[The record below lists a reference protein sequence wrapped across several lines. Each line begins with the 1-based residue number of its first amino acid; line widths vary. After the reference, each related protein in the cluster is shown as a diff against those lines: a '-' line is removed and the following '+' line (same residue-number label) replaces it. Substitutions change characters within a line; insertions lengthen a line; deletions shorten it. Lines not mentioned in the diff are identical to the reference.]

1 MSKIGAM
8 NKSIEALLNDQIK
21 YEANASMHYLAM
33 ASWAD
38 AEGYNGIAEFFYKQS
53 EEERV
58 HMTKLVKFVNERGGK
73 VVVPALDQPKPEY
86 GSLNELFADFLQSEM
101 FVTEQINHVIYECL
115 NVKDY
120 NVHNFMQWYVTEQ
133 LEEEAVAR
141 TLLDKLNIIGND
153 KSGHY
158 MFDRDI
164 NIIATSVD
172 TEE

>member
-1 MSKIGAM
+1 M
-8 NKSIEALLNDQIK
+8 NATIEKLLNDQVK
-21 YEANASMHYLAM
+21 FEANASMQYLAM

-38 AEGYNGIAEFFYKQS
+38 ANGYNGVAEFFYLQS

-58 HMTKLVKFVNERGGK
+58 HMIKLVKFINERSGK
-73 VVVPALDQPKPEY
+73 VIVPEIDKPQENY
-86 GSLNELFADFLQSEM
+86 TSLNELFETFLKSEM

-115 NVKDY
+115 QHKEY

-141 TLLDKLNIIGND
+141 TLLDKLTIIGND

-158 MFDRDI
+158 LFDRDI
-164 NIIATSVD
+164 NTIASVNQNPK
-172 TEE
+172 

>member
-1 MSKIGAM
+1 M
-8 NKSIEALLNDQIK
+8 NKSIESLLNDQIK
-21 YEANASMHYLAM
+21 FEAKASMHYLAM

-38 AEGYNGIAEFFYKQS
+38 ANGYNGIAEFFYKQS

-58 HMTKLVKFVNERGGK
+58 HMIKLVKFINERSGK
-73 VVVPALDQPKPEY
+73 VIIPALEQPTPEY
-86 GSLNELFADFLQSEM
+86 KSLKELFEVFLKSEM
-101 FVTEQINHVIYECL
+101 FVTEQINHVIFECL
-115 NVKDY
+115 DKKDY

-164 NIIATSVD
+164 NTIVNTAAAA
-172 TEE
+172 E

>member
-1 MSKIGAM
+1 M
-8 NKSIEALLNDQIK
+8 NKSIEKLLNDQVK
-21 YEANASMHYLAM
+21 YEAGASMHYLAM

-38 AEGYNGIAEFFYKQS
+38 ANGYNGIAEFFYNQS

-58 HMTKLVKFVNERGGK
+58 HMIKLVKFINERSGK
-73 VVVPALDQPKPEY
+73 VVVPALEQPTPEY
-86 GSLNELFADFLQSEM
+86 KSLNELFEVFLKSEM
-101 FVTEQINHVIYECL
+101 FVTEQINHVIFECL
-115 NVKDY
+115 DKKDY

-141 TLLDKLNIIGND
+141 TLLDKLNIIGDD

-164 NIIATSVD
+164 NTIVSSATAA
-172 TEE
+172 E

>member
-1 MSKIGAM
+1 M
-8 NKSIEALLNDQIK
+8 NSTIEKLLNDQIK
-21 YEANASMHYLAM
+21 YEASASMQYLAM

-38 AEGYNGIAEFFYKQS
+38 IEGYSGVSEFFYAQS
-53 EEERV
+53 EEERL

-73 VVVPALDQPKPEY
+73 VIVPALDKPENEFE
-86 GSLNELFADFLQSEM
+86 SLKALFEKFLSSEI
-101 FVTEQINHVIYECL
+101 FVTEQINHIIYECL
-115 NVKDY
+115 QHKDY

-141 TLLDKLNIIGND
+141 TLLDKLNIIGDD

-164 NIIATSVD
+164 ITIAANSG
-172 TEE
+172 EAPE

>member
-1 MSKIGAM
+1 M
-8 NKSIEALLNDQIK
+8 NQTIETLLNDQIK
-21 YEANASMHYLAM
+21 YEASASMHYLAM

-38 AEGYNGIAEFFYKQS
+38 DAGYNGIAKFFYSQS

-58 HMTKLVKFVNERGGK
+58 HMIKLIKFVNERGGN
-73 VVVPALDQPKPEY
+73 VIIPALDKPKASYE
-86 GSLNELFADFLQSEM
+86 SLKELFADFLKSEM

-115 NVKDY
+115 NKKDY

-141 TLLDKLNIIGND
+141 TLLDKLNIIGDD

-164 NIIATSVD
+164 NTIAMAAGA
-172 TEE
+172 EE

>member
-1 MSKIGAM
+1 M
-8 NKSIEALLNDQIK
+8 NTTIEALLNDQIK

-38 AEGYNGIAEFFYKQS
+38 AKGYNGIAEFFYKQS

-58 HMTKLVKFVNERGGK
+58 HMTKLVKFVNERSGK
-73 VVVPALDQPKPEY
+73 VIVPALEKPKENFE
-86 GSLNELFADFLQSEM
+86 SLNELFADFLKSEM

-115 NVKDY
+115 NKKDY

-141 TLLDKLNIIGND
+141 TLLDKLNIIGDD

-164 NIIATSVD
+164 NAIATSLD
-172 TEE
+172 AEE

>member
-1 MSKIGAM
+1 M
-8 NKSIEALLNDQIK
+8 NTSIEALLNDQIK
-21 YEANASMHYLAM
+21 YEASASMHYMAM

-38 AEGYNGIAEFFYKQS
+38 TKGYNGIAQFFYSQS

-58 HMTKLVKFVNERGGK
+58 HMIKLIKFVNERGGS
-73 VVVPALDQPKPEY
+73 VVIPALEKPKASFE
-86 GSLNELFADFLQSEM
+86 SLSELFADFLKSEM

-115 NVKDY
+115 NKKDY

-141 TLLDKLNIIGND
+141 TLLDKLNIIGDD

-164 NIIATSVD
+164 NTIAISDDV
-172 TEE
+172 EA